1 MFYINPLGRNWG
13 PTVNWDSL
21 GKIYA
26 ALAISWTVILYS
38 GIAWLVAHRQ
48 LPCLKMRNIPL
59 AVAATSFLHVYLVKI
74 MLAYTTNG
82 HFLCSAEFWIMS
94 IYLPFGIALF
104 QANQVQLLSISTQQR
119 KLLDGERLSIHEPY
133 RCQRSLWSR
142 WRSLSALK
150 QTYVFIGM
158 GMLLQVMHFQYVGNR
173 SLQIS
178 GRGNSDHLWN
188 KSKTARPL
196 GQDSIPTRTSCLP
209 ERSRM
214 DPISILADVLVLH
227 IWSLPSLQASQR
239 PRYSSLATPDHPLR
253 DIRVSKPPLCRS

>member
-1 MFYINPLGRNWG
+1 M
-13 PTVNWDSL
+13 VNWDGL

-38 GIAWLVAHRQ
+38 GIAWLIAHRQ
-48 LPCLKMRNIPL
+48 LPYLKMRNIPL

-142 WRSLSALK
+142 WRSLTALK
-150 QTYVFIGM
+150 QTYVFIGI
-158 GMLLQVMHFQYVGNR
+158 GMLLQVSHFQYGVHR

-178 GRGNSDHLWN
+178 GRGNSDCVWN
-188 KSKTARPL
+188 KSKTARLL
-196 GQDSIPTRTSCLP
+196 GQDSIPTRASCLP
-209 ERSRM
+209 ERFRM
-214 DPISILADVLVLH
+214 DPISIVADVLVLH
-227 IWSLPSLQASQR
+227 IWPLPSLQDSQR
-239 PRYSSLATPDHPLR
+239 PRCSSLATPDHPLR
-253 DIRVSKPPLCRS
+253 DIRVSKLPHVVTERH